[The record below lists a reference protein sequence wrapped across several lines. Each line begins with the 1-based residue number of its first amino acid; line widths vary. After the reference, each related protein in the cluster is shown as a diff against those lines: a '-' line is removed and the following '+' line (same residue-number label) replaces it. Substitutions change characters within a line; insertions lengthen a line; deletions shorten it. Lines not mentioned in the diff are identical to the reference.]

1 MEVKRDDTIEYR
13 PRVVADSEYMHVRLF
28 QQTGSTDVPIAGT
41 GGIATIELPVIPMNL
56 GKSFLNFTQTIPAQA
71 GFANAFRDTP
81 PISRLELYTRGGQ
94 YLMDVTNFNNIYQ
107 AFGQRTKKIEDFHG
121 SDDAILVKRTPLT
134 APAAVVVPALFGDL
148 GAARTSVAAV
158 NTALTSVSSQYA
170 VDNMDIKKFATSAAA
185 AGALVV
191 NWRIEMSELYNTA
204 LSLDKSVYLG
214 EVLNL
219 RITFAGIQ
227 EHGFGSTSTS
237 LAGVTVSPIA
247 LVAGPTI
254 TDLNF
259 YLAQEMNPMVV
270 NDLVQTVRSTGM
282 EILIPYT
289 HVYKTVQTG
298 TSHAVS
304 LRLSNGHGVSLERI
318 YTIPLTGAEEKDTR
332 YVSNAALMTSFYTI
346 LDSKRLQQFDV
357 LGGTTKDY
365 LWLRKDESKD
375 RVVSIK
381 QANSTTN
388 FAWSD
393 SWCRELECAKH
404 QLAGG
409 LDLSVER
416 KYDFYATGNAN
427 TNYYQAAVCQKIL
440 RIGAG
445 GVQVS

>member
-13 PRVVADSEYMHVRLF
+13 PKVVADSEYMHVRLF
-28 QQTGSTDVPIAGT
+28 QQTGAPNVPIATT

-56 GKSFLNFTQTIPAQA
+56 GKSFLNFTQTIPAQD

-121 SDDAILVKRTPLT
+121 SDDAILVKRQPLS
-134 APAAVVVPALFGDL
+134 APAVVADPGVNYLQAEAKAVV
-148 GAARTSVAAV
+148 
-158 NTALTSVSSQYA
+158 TALNATSAQFA
-170 VDNMDIKKFATSAAA
+170 VDSMDIKKFATSAAA

-204 LSLDKSVYLG
+204 LSLDKSVYFG

-219 RITFAGIQ
+219 RITFAGTQ

-237 LAGVTVSPIA
+237 LSGAVVTPVP
-247 LVAGPTI
+247 LTGDPTI

-270 NDLVQTVRSTGM
+270 NDLVQTVRSAGM

-318 YTIPLTGAEEKDTR
+318 YTIPLTGAEALNSR
-332 YVSNAALMTSFYTI
+332 YVSNAGLMTSFYSI
-346 LDSKRLQQFDV
+346 LEQIVIMQDVNLTSK
-357 LGGTTKDY
+357 
-365 LWLRKDESKD
+365 EM
-375 RVVSIK
+375 I
-381 QANSTTN
+381 
-388 FAWSD
+388 
-393 SWCRELECAKH
+393 CE
-404 QLAGG
+404 
-409 LDLSVER
+409 
-416 KYDFYATGNAN
+416 
-427 TNYYQAAVCQKIL
+427 
-440 RIGAG
+440 
-445 GVQVS
+445 